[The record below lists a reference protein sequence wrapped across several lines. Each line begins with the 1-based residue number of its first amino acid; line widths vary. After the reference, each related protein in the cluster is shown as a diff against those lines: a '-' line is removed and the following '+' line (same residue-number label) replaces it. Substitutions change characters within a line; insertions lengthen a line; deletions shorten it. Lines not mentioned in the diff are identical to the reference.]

1 MSKLPLN
8 LIVFCTTM
16 GHGGR
21 HTYKDGIIN
30 LYDKIDSNLFAN
42 KILHLKTRD
51 GEEIV
56 ADEIKEFCNS
66 VDIRVIETRENIV
79 YHAENHQVHS
89 AGYFKDI
96 YKAYSDLDIRK
107 QKYSFWLEDDEL
119 LQVSK
124 ITLEDVFKKS
134 IEFLDNNPDQLCVR
148 LNRAEKFQDD
158 DSDYLVEDENIFTQA
173 INYTQYGP
181 TFTFQPNVSRTSEI
195 FLAWKT
201 AQKYLDKLGSY
212 HCELVSGEILKKMSN
227 SNTPFSFF
235 NPSKAYSKHIG

>member
-1 MSKLPLN
+1 
-8 LIVFCTTM
+8 M

-21 HTYKDGIIN
+21 HTYKDSIVN

-51 GEEIV
+51 GEEII

-66 VDIRVIETRENIV
+66 VDIRVIETKENIV

-119 LQVSK
+119 LQVNK
-124 ITLEDVFKKS
+124 ISLEDVFKKS

-148 LNRAEKFQDD
+148 LNRADEFQDD
-158 DSDYLVEDENIFTQA
+158 NSDYLVENENIFTQA

-201 AQKYLDKLGSY
+201 AQNHLDKLGSY
-212 HCELVSGEILKKMSN
+212 HCELMSGDLLKPMSN

-235 NPSKAYSKHIG
+235 DPSKIYSKHIG

>member
-21 HTYKDGIIN
+21 HTYKDSIVN

-51 GEEIV
+51 GEEII
-56 ADEIKEFCNS
+56 ADEFCNS
-66 VDIRVIETRENIV
+66 VDIRVIETKENIV

-119 LQVSK
+119 LQVNK
-124 ITLEDVFKKS
+124 ISLEDVFKKS

-148 LNRAEKFQDD
+148 LNRADEFQDD
-158 DSDYLVEDENIFTQA
+158 NSDYLVENENIFTQA

>member
-21 HTYKDGIIN
+21 HTYKDGITN

-51 GEEIV
+51 GEEII

-134 IEFLDNNPDQLCVR
+134 IEFLDNNPDQLCV
-148 LNRAEKFQDD
+148 
-158 DSDYLVEDENIFTQA
+158 
-173 INYTQYGP
+173 
-181 TFTFQPNVSRTSEI
+181 
-195 FLAWKT
+195 
-201 AQKYLDKLGSY
+201 
-212 HCELVSGEILKKMSN
+212 
-227 SNTPFSFF
+227 
-235 NPSKAYSKHIG
+235 

>member
-21 HTYKDGIIN
+21 HTYKDSIVN

-51 GEEIV
+51 GEEII

-66 VDIRVIETRENIV
+66 VDIRV

-119 LQVSK
+119 LQVNK
-124 ITLEDVFKKS
+124 ISLEDVFKKS

-148 LNRAEKFQDD
+148 LNRADEFQDD
-158 DSDYLVEDENIFTQA
+158 NSDYLVENENIFTQA